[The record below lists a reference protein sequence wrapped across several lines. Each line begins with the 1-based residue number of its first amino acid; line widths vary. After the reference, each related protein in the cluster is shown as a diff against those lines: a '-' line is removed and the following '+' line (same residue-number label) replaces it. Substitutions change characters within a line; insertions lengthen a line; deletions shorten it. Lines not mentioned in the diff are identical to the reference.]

1 MTAGARTQRHW
12 EQREPTD
19 NAGLQAVEQTAPQAG
34 TVEDQRQALKRCT
47 KAPGRNP
54 LQDDPEEGP
63 ENTLQTT
70 KLPSKEIAEDSLAKM
85 KECTKMVRNL
95 GVQ

>member
-1 MTAGARTQRHW
+1 VYKSTRKKPTAGVLPYSSPRVL
-12 EQREPTD
+12 EES
-19 NAGLQAVEQTAPQAG
+19 LY
-34 TVEDQRQALKRCT
+34 L
-47 KAPGRNP
+47 